1 MGSGTMLIVE
11 SLQVISTL
19 AAISAIVG
27 FIFAWNQYIKKTI
40 NKDDLTD
47 LKNYVDQQDRG
58 LHHRVDHM
66 EVRLNNDLSQIRETI
81 DKIYNLLITKRK

>member
-1 MGSGTMLIVE
+1 MGLGTILTVE